1 VDAWWI
7 NKDNPASRKEM
18 NFILAGPAFFNTR
31 DDSKTSLFNI
41 RINLT
46 NAPRIMHSTVD
57 SMPSDEVI
65 HHLETRGV
73 PLIVDEHPAGGGL
86 DLPTS
91 KSQSDNDEAS
101 SFDSVVFMYGM
112 LARVFRELVGSA
124 AMACDQLVLCFTT
137 RY

>member
-1 VDAWWI
+1 MV
-7 NKDNPASRKEM
+7 E
-18 NFILAGPAFFNTR
+18 
-31 DDSKTSLFNI
+31 
-41 RINLT
+41 
-46 NAPRIMHSTVD
+46 
-57 SMPSDEVI
+57 
-65 HHLETRGV
+65 
-73 PLIVDEHPAGGGL
+73 EHPGR

-91 KSQSDNDEAS
+91 KSQSDNEAS

>member
-1 VDAWWI
+1 
-7 NKDNPASRKEM
+7 
-18 NFILAGPAFFNTR
+18 
-31 DDSKTSLFNI
+31 
-41 RINLT
+41 
-46 NAPRIMHSTVD
+46 
-57 SMPSDEVI
+57 MPSDKVI
-65 HHLETRGV
+65 HHLETGV
-73 PLIVDEHPAGGGL
+73 PLIVDEYPGG

-124 AMACDQLVLCFTT
+124 AMACDQLVLCSFT